1 MNKREDKRSRTRRRD
16 DSKTDYIEQTIHI
29 NRVSKVVKGGR
40 NFNFNALVTAGD
52 GMGKVGIGFGKANE
66 IRDAIKKAFDDARKN
81 MIRLPLQD
89 GTIPFRVVGHFGAAR
104 VLLKPA
110 SPGTGVIAGGGVRS
124 VLEVAGV
131 ENILTK
137 SLGSN
142 NPHNMVKATMEGLKR
157 LKSADEVAR
166 RRGLTIQQLFGIEG
180 NGKEENIQQPGK

>member
-1 MNKREDKRSRTRRRD
+1 
-16 DSKTDYIEQTIHI
+16 
-29 NRVSKVVKGGR
+29 
-40 NFNFNALVTAGD
+40 
-52 GMGKVGIGFGKANE
+52 
-66 IRDAIKKAFDDARKN
+66 
-81 MIRLPLQD
+81 MIRPPLQD
-89 GTIPFRVVGHFGAAR
+89 GTIPFRVVGHYGAAR

-142 NPHNMVKATMEGLKR
+142 NPHNMVKATMEGLMR

-166 RRGLTIQQLFGIEG
+166 RRGISIQKLFGI
-180 NGKEENIQQPGK
+180 KEQEQEKDENIQQPGE